1 MGKLSLRQRRM
12 LDLIASLVVDL
23 SEQKLTAFD
32 ANQQVLR
39 VIPVSTGKASTPTP
53 LGHSQVFTKYR
64 STTMVGRAY
73 TVPNVPYTMCVTAN
87 EAICLHAAPW
97 QERAGQPFGVPRS
110 HGCVRMPM
118 NDARWLFDHTRRGT
132 PITIQA

>member
-1 MGKLSLRQRRM
+1 M
-12 LDLIASLVVDL
+12 LELVASLVVDL
-23 SEQKLTAFD
+23 SDQRLTVY
-32 ANQQVLR
+32 NSQQEVVC

-53 LGHSQVFTKYR
+53 TFNSKVFTKYR
-64 STTMVGRAY
+64 STTMYGRTY
-73 TVPNVPYTMCVTAN
+73 TVPGVPYTMCVSAN

-97 QERAGQPFGVPRS
+97 QENAGQPFGVPRS

-118 NDARWLFDHTRRGT
+118 THARWLFHNTPKGT